1 MRSVSKLAFIGDEAS
16 DHFHDVTKIAT
27 LYSATYNL
35 DNIEADKIPIKSKK
49 TRQFRIILLNF
60 NRIWYALMI

>member
-35 DNIEADKIPIKSKK
+35 DNIEADKILIESKK
-49 TRQFRIILLNF
+49 RQFRIILLNF
-60 NRIWYALMI
+60 DRIWYALMI

>member
-35 DNIEADKIPIKSKK
+35 DNIEADKILIESKK
-49 TRQFRIILLNF
+49 RQFRIILLNF

>member
-35 DNIEADKIPIKSKK
+35 DNMEADKILIESKK
-49 TRQFRIILLNF
+49 RQFRIILLNF
-60 NRIWYALMI
+60 DRIWYALII

>member
-35 DNIEADKIPIKSKK
+35 DNIEADKILIESKK
-49 TRQFRIILLNF
+49 RQFRIILLNF
-60 NRIWYALMI
+60 DRIWYALII